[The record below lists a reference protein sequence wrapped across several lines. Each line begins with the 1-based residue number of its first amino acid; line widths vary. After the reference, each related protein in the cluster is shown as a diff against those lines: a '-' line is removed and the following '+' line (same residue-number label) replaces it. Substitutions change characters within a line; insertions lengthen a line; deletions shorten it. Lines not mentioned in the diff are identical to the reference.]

1 MKINHSL
8 SFIAAGVTI
17 SILLGACGAENP
29 AKASIDEKKNG
40 TVGLAA
46 DFSGIDDKSFNQ
58 SAWEGLK
65 AWGQKNHLSKGL
77 QGYDY
82 IQAESA
88 SDYVMNLQ
96 TLANNKFD
104 TVVAMGFK
112 LTEALIEVA
121 PQYPATNFAIVDVAM
136 PKMDNVASLVFKDNE
151 SAFLAGVAAAESTL
165 SNKIGFIGGQ
175 ESDIIDKFEAGFVQG
190 VKTVKP
196 EVEVR
201 VEYVG
206 SFADSAK
213 GKAIA
218 AAMYASG
225 IDIIFQAAGDSGNG
239 VFAEAKD
246 VMNSNS
252 NDKKW
257 VIGADRDQTAEG
269 DYSSGNV
276 TLTSTL
282 KQTGSAIQ
290 DIADRAS
297 KGDFPGGEILNYGLV
312 EDGVGLTD
320 GQLTKET
327 IKKVDLF
334 KRQISTGELVV
345 AEKPENKN

>member
-1 MKINHSL
+1 MKTNHSL
-8 SFIAAGVTI
+8 SLIAAGVTI
-17 SILLGACGAENP
+17 SVLLGACGAENP
-29 AKASIDEKKNG
+29 AKASTDEKKNG

-58 SAWEGLK
+58 SAWEGLE
-65 AWGQKNHLSKGL
+65 AWGQKNNLPKGI

-82 IQAESA
+82 IQAKSA

-121 PQYPATNFAIVDVAM
+121 PQYPETNFTIVDVAM

-151 SAFLAGVAAAESTL
+151 SAFLAGIAAAESTL
-165 SNKIGFIGGQ
+165 SNKVGFIGGQ
-175 ESDIIDKFEAGFVQG
+175 QSDIIDKFEAGFVQG

-196 EVEVR
+196 EAEVR
-201 VEYVG
+201 VEYVN

-239 VFAEAKD
+239 VFSEAKD
-246 VMNSNS
+246 LMNLNS
-252 NDKKW
+252 ENKKW
-257 VIGADRDQTAEG
+257 VIGADRDQTKEG
-269 DYSSGNV
+269 VYNSGNV

-282 KQTGSAIQ
+282 KQTGNAIQ
-290 DIADRAS
+290 DIADKAL
-297 KGDFPGGEILNYGLV
+297 KGNFPGGEILNYGLS

-320 GQLTKET
+320 GQLSKE
-327 IKKVDLF
+327 IIDKIDLF
-334 KRQISTGELVV
+334 KQQISNGELVV
-345 AEKPENKN
+345 TEKPGK